1 MGRQEAAPA
10 SQGAVSAGTGA
21 ASTGTASGRPASGVP
36 AVRLTGVRRMYGQ
49 LAAVAGVDLEVAEGE
64 FFTMLGPS
72 GSGKT
77 TLLRL
82 IAGFER
88 PDAGTVELAGVD
100 VTREPPYARNVNT
113 VFQDYA
119 LFPHMNVLENV
130 EYGLRVARVAK
141 AERRRRAE
149 AALDMVRLAGLG
161 GRKPVQLSGGQGSG
175 SRSPA
180 RSSTSRR
187 CSCSTSRSARS
198 T

>member
-21 ASTGTASGRPASGVP
+21 ASTGTAGAGTASGRPDSGVP
-36 AVRLTGVRRMYGQ
+36 AVRLTGVRRVYGQ

-88 PDAGTVELAGVD
+88 PDAGSVELAGVD
-100 VTREPPYARNVNT
+100 VTREPP
-113 VFQDYA
+113 
-119 LFPHMNVLENV
+119 
-130 EYGLRVARVAK
+130 
-141 AERRRRAE
+141 
-149 AALDMVRLAGLG
+149 
-161 GRKPVQLSGGQGSG
+161 
-175 SRSPA
+175 
-180 RSSTSRR
+180 
-187 CSCSTSRSARS
+187 
-198 T
+198 

>member
-10 SQGAVSAGTGA
+10 NQGT
-21 ASTGTASGRPASGVP
+21 ASTGTAGAGTASGSPASGVP

-49 LAAVAGVDLEVAEGE
+49 LAAVAGVDLEVADGE

-88 PDAGTVELAGVD
+88 PDAGTIELSGQEISGV
-100 VTREPPYARNVNT
+100 PPYARDINT

-119 LFPHMNVLENV
+119 LFPHMTVAQNIQ
-130 EYGLRVARVAK
+130 YGLKVRRVAK
-141 AERRRRAE
+141 AERARRAQR
-149 AALDMVRLAGLG
+149 ALDMVRLTGLG
-161 GRKPVQLSGGQGSG
+161 ERKP
-175 SRSPA
+175 A
-180 RSSTSRR
+180 
-187 CSCSTSRSARS
+187 
-198 T
+198 

>member
-10 SQGAVSAGTGA
+10 NQGAVPAGTGA
-21 ASTGTASGRPASGVP
+21 ASTGTAGAGTASGRPASGVP
-36 AVRLTGVRRMYGQ
+36 AVRLTGVRRVYGQ

-88 PDAGTVELAGVD
+88 PDAGRIELGGKD
-100 VTREPPYARNVNT
+100 VTTVPPYARATNT

-119 LFPHMNVLENV
+119 LFPHMTVAANV
-130 EYGLRVARVAK
+130 EYGLKVRHLPR
-141 AERRRRAE
+141 EGRR
-149 AALDMVRLAGLG
+149 
-161 GRKPVQLSGGQGSG
+161 
-175 SRSPA
+175 
-180 RSSTSRR
+180 
-187 CSCSTSRSARS
+187 
-198 T
+198 